1 MTWEAR
7 KILDLTG
14 DIDYVECKRLSS
26 LLGYIWEEVVTARE
40 AQIILVKEVE
50 GYIPCSSCE

>member
-26 LLGYIWEEVVTARE
+26 LLGYTWEEGATARE
-40 AQIILVKEVE
+40 AQIIPVKEVE
-50 GYIPCSSCE
+50 GYIPCSCCE